1 MTIAIDVT
9 GYRISDGTLETLR
22 FSDDGF
28 MTLPSDTPANAYYEP
43 RLSAPPH
50 FARSLFNTA
59 QASFGASQNTPGEIV
74 LENSD
79 GGIDY
84 LLTDYAFDGRPFTMR
99 VGSLGTPFA
108 QWTVT
113 ASGTLSDVKVSN
125 TTALSLV
132 VNDRLQKL
140 ALTQQRPTYGGTNVL
155 PNGIDG
161 TANDLAGQYKPRV
174 YGSVLNIAPK
184 CVNTSLLI
192 YQASDQAN
200 AVITA
205 VSVVYDNGVVLT
217 RDADYASLADLQATA
232 PAAGHYRCFQGYFR
246 LGSSP
251 NSQVTCDASTPS
263 LTSAASIM
271 QQIALDSGFTA
282 ADISAADVAAL
293 NALNSAPC
301 GVWADGQ
308 TTAQSL
314 MDFVAGSIG
323 AYYSFDRLGILR
335 MGRLTAPS
343 GSPAITFD
351 DVVLEQI
358 NVQEAGIPVYQVTI
372 DYAKN
377 YTVQNQP
384 AGSVT
389 VDRRAWLAQQFRT
402 QIATNAAIQTAWPSA
417 TTQVYD
423 TGLINASDGLAE
435 AVRRLALLGRRLLMK
450 VDIDLSQLGTLDLGS
465 VVAFTYPR
473 YGLPSKLMVV
483 VGVDAGADTH
493 LATLTLWG

>member
-9 GYRISDGTLETLR
+9 GYRLSDGTLQTLR

-43 RLSAPPH
+43 RLSASPH

-59 QASFGASQNTPGEIV
+59 QASFGASQSAPGNIV

-84 LLTDYAFDGRPFTMR
+84 LLTDYAFDGRPFTIR
-99 VGSLGTPFA
+99 VGVIGTPFST
-108 QWTVT
+108 WTVT
-113 ASGTLSDVKVSN
+113 ASGTLSDVSVSD
-125 TTALSLV
+125 TTTIGLV

-140 ALTQQRPTYGGTNVL
+140 TLTQPRPTYGGTNVL

-174 YGSVLNIAPK
+174 YGSPLNIAPK

-200 AVITA
+200 CSITA
-205 VSVVYDNGVVLT
+205 VYDNGVALT
-217 RDADYASLADLQATA
+217 QDADYPDLATLQSTQPAS
-232 PAAGHYRCFQGYFR
+232 GHYRRFQGYFR
-246 LGSSP
+246 LGVAP
-251 NSQVTCDASTPS
+251 ISQVTCDATTTGM
-263 LTSAASIM
+263 TSAASIM
-271 QQIALDSGFTA
+271 QQIALDAGFTS
-282 ADISAADVAAL
+282 ADISAADVTAL
-293 NALNSAPC
+293 NALTSAPC

-308 TTAQSL
+308 VTSQSL
-314 MDFVAGSIG
+314 MDAIAVSVG
-323 AYYSFDRLGILR
+323 AYYSFDRFGVLR
-335 MGRLTAPS
+335 MGRVTAPT
-343 GSPAITFD
+343 GSPAATFD
-351 DVVLEQI
+351 DVVLEQV
-358 NVQEAGIPVYQVTI
+358 NVKEAGIPVYQVTI
-372 DYAKN
+372 NYAKN

-389 VDRRAWLAQQFRT
+389 VDRRAWLSQDSRS
-402 QIATNAAIQTAWPSA
+402 QIAKSATVQAAWPSA
-417 TTQVYD
+417 TTQSFD
-423 TGLINASDGLAE
+423 TVLINVADALAE
-435 AVRRLALLGRRLLMK
+435 ANRRLALFSRRMLLT

>member
-9 GYRISDGTLETLR
+9 GYRLSDGSVQILR

-59 QASFGASQNTPGEIV
+59 LATFGAAQSTPGNIV

-79 GGIDY
+79 GGADF
-84 LLTDYAFDGRPFTMR
+84 LLTDYAFDGRPFTIR
-99 VGSLGTPFA
+99 VGAIGTPFA

-113 ASGTLSDVKVSN
+113 ASGTLSDVTVSD
-125 TTALSLV
+125 TTTISLV
-132 VNDRLQKL
+132 VNDRLKTL
-140 ALTQQRPTYGGTNVL
+140 ALTQPRPTYGGTNVL
-155 PNGIDG
+155 PNGVDG

-184 CVNTSLLI
+184 CVNTSNLI

-200 AVITA
+200 CSITA
-205 VSVVYDNGVVLT
+205 VYDNGVLLT
-217 RDADYASLADLQATA
+217 QDADYPDLATLQSTQPAS
-232 PAAGHYRCFQGYFR
+232 GHYRRFQGYFR
-246 LGSSP
+246 LGASP
-251 NSQVTCDASTPS
+251 ASQVTCDATSGV
-263 LTSAASIM
+263 TSAASVM
-271 QQIALDSGFTA
+271 QQVALDAGFTS
-282 ADISAADVAAL
+282 ADISAADVTAL
-293 NALNSAPC
+293 NALTSAPC

-308 TTAQSL
+308 VTSQSL
-314 MDFVAGSIG
+314 MDAIAGSIG
-323 AYYSFDRLGILR
+323 AYYSFDRFGLLR
-335 MGRLTAPS
+335 MGRVTAPS
-343 GSPAITFD
+343 GSPAVTFD
-351 DVVLEQI
+351 DVVLEQVNI
-358 NVQEAGIPVYQVTI
+358 KEAGIPAYQVTI
-372 DYAKN
+372 NYAKN

-389 VDRRAWLAQQFRT
+389 VDRRTWISQASRSQV
-402 QIATNAAIQTAWPSA
+402 ATSAAVQTAWPSA
-417 TTQVYD
+417 TTQPFD
-423 TGLINASDGLAE
+423 TALVNSSDALAE
-435 AVRRLALLGRRLLMK
+435 ANRRLTLFSRRMLLT

-465 VVAFTYPR
+465 VVGLSYPR

>member
-9 GYRISDGTLETLR
+9 GYRLSDGTLQTLR

-59 QASFGASQNTPGEIV
+59 LATFGASQSTPGNIV

-79 GGIDY
+79 GGADY
-84 LLTDYAFDGRPFTMR
+84 LLTDYAFDGRPFTIR
-99 VGSLGTPFA
+99 VGTIGTPFA

-113 ASGTLSDVKVSN
+113 ASGTLSDVTVSD
-125 TTALSLV
+125 TTTISLV
-132 VNDRLQKL
+132 VNDRLKTL
-140 ALTQQRPTYGGTNVL
+140 ALTQVRPTYGGTNVL
-155 PNGIDG
+155 PNGVDG
-161 TANDLAGQYKPRV
+161 TANDMQGQYKPRV

-184 CVNTSLLI
+184 CVNTSNLI

-200 AVITA
+200 CSITA
-205 VSVVYDNGVVLT
+205 VYDNGVLLT
-217 RDADYASLADLQATA
+217 QDADYPDLATLQSTQPAS
-232 PAAGHYRCFQGYFR
+232 GHYRRFQGYFR
-246 LGSSP
+246 LGASP
-251 NSQVTCDASTPS
+251 ASQVTCDA
-263 LTSAASIM
+263 TSGMTAAASIM
-271 QQIALDSGFTA
+271 QQIALDSGFTS
-282 ADISAADVAAL
+282 ADISAADVTAL
-293 NALNSAPC
+293 NGLNSAPC

-308 TTAQSL
+308 TTGQTL
-314 MDFVAGSIG
+314 MDAIAGSIG
-323 AYYSFDRLGILR
+323 AYYSFDRFGILR

-343 GSPAITFD
+343 GSPAVTFD
-351 DVVLEQI
+351 DVVLEQV
-358 NVQEAGIPVYQVTI
+358 NVKEAGIPVYQVTI

-377 YTVQNQP
+377 YTTQNQP
-384 AGSVT
+384 AGAVT
-389 VDRRAWLAQQFRT
+389 VDRRAWLAQTFRT
-402 QIATNAAIQTAWPSA
+402 QIATNAALQTAWPSA

-423 TGLINASDGLAE
+423 TGLINASDALAE
-435 AVRRLALLGRRLLMK
+435 ANRRLALLGRRLLMT

>member
-1 MTIAIDVT
+1 
-9 GYRISDGTLETLR
+9 
-22 FSDDGF
+22 
-28 MTLPSDTPANAYYEP
+28 
-43 RLSAPPH
+43 
-50 FARSLFNTA
+50 
-59 QASFGASQNTPGEIV
+59 
-74 LENSD
+74 
-79 GGIDY
+79 
-84 LLTDYAFDGRPFTMR
+84 MR
-99 VGSLGTPFA
+99 VGAIGTPFST
-108 QWTVT
+108 WTVT

-125 TTALSLV
+125 TTTLSLV
-132 VNDRLQKL
+132 VNDRLHTL

-184 CVNTSLLI
+184 CVNTSNLI

-200 AVITA
+200 CTITA
-205 VSVVYDNGVVLT
+205 VYDNGVLLT
-217 RDADYASLADLQATA
+217 QDADYPDLATLQSTQPAS
-232 PAAGHYRCFQGYFR
+232 GHYRRFQGYFR
-246 LGSSP
+246 LGVAP
-251 NSQVTCDASTPS
+251 ISQVTCDATTTGM
-263 LTSAASIM
+263 TSAASIM
-271 QQIALDSGFTA
+271 QQIALDSGFTS
-282 ADISAADVAAL
+282 ADISAADVTAL
-293 NALNSAPC
+293 NALTSAPC

-308 TTAQSL
+308 TTGQTL
-314 MDFVAGSIG
+314 MDFIAGSIG

-343 GSPAITFD
+343 GSPAMTLD

-423 TGLINASDGLAE
+423 TGLINSADALAE
-435 AVRRLALLGRRLLMK
+435 ATRRLALLGRRLLMK

-465 VVAFTYPR
+465 VVGFSYPR
-473 YGLPSKLMVV
+473 YGLSSKLMVV

>member
-1 MTIAIDVT
+1 MTIAIDAT
-9 GYRISDGTLETLR
+9 GYRLSDGTLQTLR

-59 QASFGASQNTPGEIV
+59 QASFGASQSTPGDIV

-99 VGSLGTPFA
+99 VGTLGTPFGA
-108 QWTVT
+108 WTVT

-125 TTALSLV
+125 TTTLSLV

-140 ALTQQRPTYGGTNVL
+140 TLTQQRPTYGGTNVL

-184 CVNTSLLI
+184 CVNTSNLI

-200 AVITA
+200 CLITA
-205 VSVVYDNGVVLT
+205 VYDNGVLLT
-217 RDADYASLADLQATA
+217 QDADYPDLATLQSTQPAS
-232 PAAGHYRCFQGYFR
+232 GHYRRFQGYFR
-246 LGSSP
+246 LGASP
-251 NSQVTCDASTPS
+251 ASQVTCDA
-263 LTSAASIM
+263 TSGTTGPAGIL
-271 QQIALDSGFTA
+271 QQIALDAGFIS
-282 ADISAADVAAL
+282 ADISAADVTAL
-293 NALNSAPC
+293 NALTSAPC

-308 TTAQSL
+308 VTSQSL
-314 MDFVAGSIG
+314 MDAIAVSIG
-323 AYYSFDRLGILR
+323 AYYSFDRFGVLR
-335 MGRLTAPS
+335 MGRVTAPT
-343 GSPAITFD
+343 GSPVATFD
-351 DVVLEQI
+351 DVVLEQVNI
-358 NVQEAGIPVYQVTI
+358 KEAGIPAYQVTI
-372 DYAKN
+372 NYAKN

-389 VDRRAWLAQQFRT
+389 VDRRTWISQASRSQV
-402 QIATNAAIQTAWPSA
+402 ATSVAVQTAWPSA
-417 TTQVYD
+417 TTQTFD
-423 TGLINASDGLAE
+423 TVLINASDALAE
-435 AVRRLALLGRRLLMK
+435 ANRRLALFSRRMLLS

-465 VVAFTYPR
+465 VVGFTFLR